1 MAYDVALVEVYKG
14 NAVHTFEH
22 VHDLKQAAAP
32 GVGQINL
39 RDVAGDDALG
49 VESHAGDKH
58 LHLLRS
64 RVLRLIEDDER
75 IVERTAAHE
84 GNGRNLNHVLFQMA
98 VNLFAIHQIVDIVF
112 TPPHTRI

>member
-75 IVERTAAHE
+75 IVERTAAHQ
-84 GNGRNLNHVLFQMA
+84 GNGPNLNHVLFQIA
-98 VNLFAIHQIVDIVF
+98 ANHFGSQHILE
-112 TPPHTRI
+112 